1 MPVLSQRILQRMFL
15 GFVAG
20 ALAVLVF
27 HQGIVTVLFNLGL
40 TPLAPYRTMLVPP
53 FGVPAIVSLCFWG
66 GVYGALFGAV
76 APRLPAPL
84 WAAGLAIGLLAML
97 IGWFVVAPLKGLPI
111 AVGFVPWPMARS
123 LLINLTWGLGTGLLL
138 PLLSPRRL
146 RRRALG

>member
-1 MPVLSQRILQRMFL
+1 MPLLPQRIFL
-15 GFVAG
+15 GAVAG

-27 HQGIVTVLFNLGL
+27 HQGVVTLLFDLSL
-40 TPLAPYRTMLVPP
+40 TPLAPPYRTLLVPP